1 MPNFV
6 LLNPGPH
13 THLTFNYRAEKIIGR
28 TDELA
33 MQKVKGKVKKK
44 IKRER
49 EKKGDRHKKGL
60 KGHGRRE
67 KSAREQRERKKSKN
81 EKS

>member
-49 EKKGDRHKKGL
+49 EKKGDGHKKGL
-60 KGHGRRE
+60 KGHSR
-67 KSAREQRERKKSKN
+67 REQREKEKSEN